1 MSTINKQKEL
11 CSVVSDILREKL
23 VKAGINTEKVVT
35 AVVDTYTKSLK
46 EKEYSSKADQIL
58 SSTEFDYARLPL
70 LHVLAIELKI
80 HLKEISKE
88 FDITGDIEV
97 DNGHS
102 FTYQIQV
109 FFPVLFQKY
118 VENSKFDLYDTF
130 PANDEETTQTRESK
144 K

>member
-1 MSTINKQKEL
+1 M
-11 CSVVSDILREKL
+11 VSDVLREKL
-23 VKAGINTEKVVT
+23 VMAGINTEKVVT

-46 EKEYSSKADQIL
+46 EKEYPSKADQIL
-58 SSTEFDYARLPL
+58 SSTQFDYARLPL

-102 FTYQIQV
+102 FTYQTQV

-118 VENSKFDLYDTF
+118 VENSKSDLYDIF
-130 PANDEETTQTRESK
+130 PTNDEEATQTRESK